1 MAWGPHVSATGL
13 PSQHVDPVNRSTGGP
28 WAHQS
33 VAQVVPRGC
42 QVGTRRRRAGANSGD
57 QNNVGPSPELAGTVL
72 RGSVSGA
79 RGCVRTVTRPRVEWW
94 WWHRRTWPETLPATR
109 SAAEQL
115 RSTVEKMLRR
125 ATAQAKGLGGSS
137 SPPGVRYG
145 DLTEQEELGISCA
158 AAMADGGAGAYG
170 QLARKG

>member
-72 RGSVSGA
+72 RGSVSGV

-94 WWHRRTWPETLPATR
+94 WWHRRTWPETSPATR
-109 SAAEQL
+109 SAAL
-115 RSTVEKMLRR
+115 RSGAHQGWRKEAREGACACALSR
-125 ATAQAKGLGGSS
+125 AFDAASIYGGGAARNGLGRRRREAERTPVFGR
-137 SPPGVRYG
+137 G
-145 DLTEQEELGISCA
+145 
-158 AAMADGGAGAYG
+158 
-170 QLARKG
+170 RKRG